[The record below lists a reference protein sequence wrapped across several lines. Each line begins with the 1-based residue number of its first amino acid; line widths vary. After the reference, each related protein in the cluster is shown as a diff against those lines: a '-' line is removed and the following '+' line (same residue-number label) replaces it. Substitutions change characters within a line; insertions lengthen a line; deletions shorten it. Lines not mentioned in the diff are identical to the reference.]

1 MSTTQGPERPP
12 YVDELRDVAKRI
24 SPAFPDASSTLSAIA
39 DRLAVHPDQDPR
51 LAAIETLLS
60 SEGELF
66 NVVAQAIWS
75 APRNGTSWDVAKAR
89 TRATVDELRAALAA
103 GPNQTGTNA

>member
-51 LAAIETLLS
+51 LAAAWD
-60 SEGELF
+60 EGY
-66 NVVAQAIWS
+66 ADAIGDYGCDIPWG
-75 APRNGTSWDVAKAR
+75 GTTSD
-89 TRATVDELRAALAA
+89 DNPYRAALAA